1 MQRRWSVFP
10 VRRRRSSGA
19 ALQYGCQ
26 MQNVLEGAFD
36 GAPFDST
43 EANGYGGKCDDADA
57 NSMTGGAATRFGAQ
71 VLL

>member
-1 MQRRWSVFP
+1 MQKRRGVFP
-10 VRRRRSSGA
+10 VRRRWPSGET
-19 ALQYGCQ
+19 LQYGCQ
-26 MQNVLEGAFD
+26 MQDVLEGALD

-43 EANGYGGKCDDADA
+43 EANEYGGKCDDADA